1 MDRRLRRQCNRSA
14 GPHETR
20 NRRMLIRTLTLQ
32 SQNIHTAST
41 ESIGAPKLTQA
52 KTVAKPKFVNL
63 DELEQQAK
71 QQLDQASYDFVAGG
85 AGSELTLRANREAF
99 QKIAIMPRALTG
111 IKQVDTSSNLLG
123 QRLSMPIYVT
133 PMANHGLVYPSAE
146 VGSAQGAKKA
156 GTLFVAPTGSNK
168 TMEEVATAIKDSP
181 RWFQLYLNKDP
192 EVNKQLLQRAEK
204 AGYSAIV
211 LTVDLPVLGIRDR
224 NVRNSFTLPT
234 DLNQPNVS
242 SERYIAATKSLQ
254 SLAAGIKDDLNWDDY
269 EWTRKHTALPVLIK
283 GILSPD
289 DAEEASRR
297 KVPAIIVSNHG
308 GRQLD
313 TGFGAIEALRPIVE
327 RVKGKTR
334 ILFDSGIRRGTDVFK
349 ALALGAE
356 AVGVGRPVLWG
367 LALDGADGVTA
378 VLKHLQLELVN
389 VMRLAGVPRVT
400 DITSKYIENL
410 NS

>member
-1 MDRRLRRQCNRSA
+1 
-14 GPHETR
+14 
-20 NRRMLIRTLTLQ
+20 
-32 SQNIHTAST
+32 
-41 ESIGAPKLTQA
+41 LTQSE
-52 KTVAKPKFVNL
+52 TVAKPRFVNL

-71 QQLDQASYDFVAGG
+71 QLLDQASYDFVAGG

-99 QKIAIMPRALTG
+99 QKITIMPRVLTG
-111 IKQVDTSSNLLG
+111 IKEVDTSTDLLG

-133 PMANHGLVYPSAE
+133 PMANHGVVHPLAE
-146 VGSAQGAKKA
+146 VGSAQGTKKA

-168 TMEEVATAIKDSP
+168 TMEEVAAAIKDSP

-224 NVRNSFTLPT
+224 NVRNNFMPPT
-234 DLNQPNVS
+234 DLNRPNVS
-242 SERYIAATKSLQ
+242 SERYLAATRSLQ
-254 SLAAGIKDDLNWDDY
+254 SLTAGIKDELSWDDY

-289 DAEEASRR
+289 DAQEAASR
-297 KVPAIIVSNHG
+297 KVPTIIVSNHG

-334 ILFDSGIRRGTDVFK
+334 VLFDSGIRRGTDVFK

-367 LALDGADGVTA
+367 LALDGADGAAA
-378 VLKHLQLELVN
+378 VLEHLKMELAN
-389 VMRLAGVPRVT
+389 VMRLAGTARLA
-400 DITSKYIENL
+400 DITAKYIKPV
-410 NS
+410 

>member
-1 MDRRLRRQCNRSA
+1 
-14 GPHETR
+14 
-20 NRRMLIRTLTLQ
+20 
-32 SQNIHTAST
+32 
-41 ESIGAPKLTQA
+41 LTQA
-52 KTVAKPKFVNL
+52 RTATKPNIVNL

-85 AGSELTLRANREAF
+85 AGSEQTLRANREAF
-99 QKIAIMPRALTG
+99 QKITIMPRVLTG
-111 IKQVDTSSNLLG
+111 IKEADTSMNLLG

-133 PMANHGLVYPSAE
+133 PMANHGVVHSLAE
-146 VGSAQGAKKA
+146 VGSAQGARKA

-168 TMEEVATAIKDSP
+168 TMEEVAAAIKGGP
-181 RWFQLYLNKDP
+181 RWFQLYFNKDP
-192 EVNKQLLQRAEK
+192 GVNEQLLQRAEK

-224 NVRNSFTLPT
+224 NVRNSFMLSK
-234 DLNQPNVS
+234 DLSRSNVS
-242 SERYIAATKSLQ
+242 SERYLAATRSLQ
-254 SLAAGIKDDLNWDDY
+254 SLTAGIKDDLSWDDY

-289 DAEEASRR
+289 DAEEAVKR

-313 TGFGAIEALRPIVE
+313 TSFGAIEALRPIVE

-367 LALDGADGVTA
+367 LALYGAEGVAA
-378 VLKHLQLELVN
+378 VLEHLRVELVN
-389 VMRLAGVPRVT
+389 VMRLAGT
-400 DITSKYIENL
+400 AQLADITPEYVKAEYL
-410 NS
+410 GACPAHD

>member
-1 MDRRLRRQCNRSA
+1 LTKA
-14 GPHETR
+14 G
-20 NRRMLIRTLTLQ
+20 
-32 SQNIHTAST
+32 TAT
-41 ESIGAPKLTQA
+41 
-52 KTVAKPKFVNL
+52 KPDIVNL

-71 QQLDQASYDFVAGG
+71 RQLDQAVYDSVAGG

-111 IKQVDTSSNLLG
+111 IKQVDTSSNLFG

-133 PMANHGLVYPSAE
+133 PMANHGLVHPSGE
-146 VGSAQGAKKA
+146 VGSAQGARKA

-168 TMEEVATAIKDSP
+168 TMEEVATAIKNSP
-181 RWFQLYLNKDP
+181 RWFQLYFNKDP

-224 NVRNSFTLPT
+224 NVRNNFTLSK
-234 DLNQPNVS
+234 DLERPNVQS
-242 SERYIAATKSLQ
+242 DRLTATTRTLQ
-254 SLAAGIKDDLNWDDY
+254 ALVAGIKDDLSWDDY
-269 EWTRKHTALPVLIK
+269 EWTREHTPLPVLIK

-289 DAEEASRR
+289 DAEEAAER
-297 KVPAIIVSNHG
+297 KVPAIVVSNHG

-313 TGFGAIEALRPIVE
+313 TGFGAIQALRPIVE
-327 RVKGKTR
+327 RVRDKTR
-334 ILFDSGIRRGTDVFK
+334 VLFDSGIRRGTDVFI

-367 LALDGADGVTA
+367 LALYGADGVAA
-378 VLKHLQLELVN
+378 VLEHLKTELEN
-389 VMRLAGVPRVT
+389 VMRLAGTARLA
-400 DITSKYIENL
+400 DITADYIVSE
-410 NS
+410 